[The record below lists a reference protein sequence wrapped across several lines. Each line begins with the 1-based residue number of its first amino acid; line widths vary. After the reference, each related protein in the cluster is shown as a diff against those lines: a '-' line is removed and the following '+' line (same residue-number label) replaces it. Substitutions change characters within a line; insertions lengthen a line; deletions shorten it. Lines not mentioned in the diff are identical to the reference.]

1 MKTGEFGLI
10 DKIKAAFADVPVPDG
25 ASGIG
30 DDCAVIPELEG
41 MDSLISTDMLVEDVH
56 FLRGDISPYQLGWK
70 SAAVNFS
77 DIAGMGGM
85 PVGSYLSLAL
95 PADLPDG
102 WIDGFVSGYHDI
114 SLKYGF
120 PLLGGD
126 TAASKG
132 GICICVTV
140 QGRAARGR
148 AVMRGNARAGDA
160 VCVTG
165 CLGDSACGLDIVLRR
180 RRGEYVGPR
189 FDALVSAH
197 YMPHPQIESGIAL
210 ASSGAVHSM
219 MDISD
224 GVASDLRH
232 ILRASRCS
240 AVLDFDKVPVSGQAA
255 EYCRIHGEDV
265 RVKALCGGEDYQL
278 LFTADPASLSSLGA
292 GYHVIGY
299 ITGGDAGEIRWEN
312 LPSNFCVDKLTGF
325 THF

>member
-1 MKTGEFGLI
+1 MKRGEFELI
-10 DKIKAAFADVPVPDG
+10 DRIKAAFSQMPVPDG
-25 ASGIG
+25 VRGIG
-30 DDCAVIPELEG
+30 DDCAVIPEHEG
-41 MDSLISTDMLVEDVH
+41 RDSLISTDMLAEGVH
-56 FLRGDISPYQLGWK
+56 FLREDISPYQLGWK

-77 DIAGMGGM
+77 DIAGMGGE

-95 PADLPDG
+95 PEDLSDE
-102 WIDGFVSGYHDI
+102 WLDEFVRGYRDI

-126 TAASKG
+126 TTASSG

-140 QGRAARGR
+140 HGRVRSGSALL
-148 AVMRGNARAGDA
+148 RGNAKAGDA

-180 RRGEYVGPR
+180 RRGEYVDPR
-189 FDALVSAH
+189 FDSLVHAH
-197 YMPHPQIESGIAL
+197 YMPLPQIDGGIAL
-210 ASSGAVHSM
+210 AAAAGVHAM

-240 AVLDFDKVPVSGQAA
+240 AVLDFDSVPVSAAAA
-255 EYCRIHGEDV
+255 EYCRTYGLDV
-265 RVKALCGGEDYQL
+265 REKALCGGEDYQL
-278 LFTADPASLSSLGA
+278 LFTAAPDALASIGME
-292 GYHVIGY
+292 YHVIGH
-299 ITGGDAGEIRWEN
+299 ISGGPAGELLWEN
-312 LPSNFCVDKLTGF
+312 LPSGFHSGRLAGF